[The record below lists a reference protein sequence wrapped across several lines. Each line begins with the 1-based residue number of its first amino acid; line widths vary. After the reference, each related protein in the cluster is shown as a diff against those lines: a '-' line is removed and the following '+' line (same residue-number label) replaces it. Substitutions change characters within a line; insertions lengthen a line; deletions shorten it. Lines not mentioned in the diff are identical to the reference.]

1 VEITPGQPFTLS
13 LTNGSSQW
21 AQLQP
26 AYVSGLAVTLPADQF
41 HYTKRVPDEL
51 RFVYAGGRL
60 HPVTVPRPVR
70 PGCIAVAAESPHLHE
85 YTPAFQ
91 PIGPLQNPRTKTRIQ
106 NYLPGLL
113 QQASVPDDVDVV
125 LVNPIQYQTSLVRL
139 WQPASQSTMLGQ
151 VRNTI
156 WKGLWAAAVGGA
168 RVFQQDFLAR
178 MSAYQPSLT
187 INACTA
193 ELKPLVDTTLKANGF
208 RAAGVTQHPSYWNSK
223 SALLGASPGPAALSH
238 DQVYATPGLPAF
250 EFDRIEDWLL
260 AGRNPLTAVDVDR
273 LLALGVTNVLDLR
286 EEMEW
291 LPPRFGAEAV
301 AALQARGVQRLHL
314 PVADT
319 RGPSPEQFDAAC
331 EFLKQ
336 AEQRPGARVYVHCRG
351 GWERTAAVLIAYYV
365 RRDGLPWR
373 DALRWLQG
381 QRDKFRLWPE
391 QEAAVRA
398 WTAAR

>member
-70 PGCIAVAAESPHLHE
+70 PGCVAVAAESPHLHE

-106 NYLPGLL
+106 KYLPGLL
-113 QQASVPDDVDVV
+113 QQAQVPDDVDVV

-139 WQPASQSTMLGQ
+139 WQPAAQSTMLGQ

-193 ELKPLVDTTLKANGF
+193 ELKPLVDALFTETSPIPVKAALELMGICKSTVRLPLVPIGADALNRLKA
-208 RAAGVTQHPSYWNSK
+208 
-223 SALLGASPGPAALSH
+223 
-238 DQVYATPGLPAF
+238 
-250 EFDRIEDWLL
+250 
-260 AGRNPLTAVDVDR
+260 
-273 LLALGVTNVLDLR
+273 
-286 EEMEW
+286 EMEK
-291 LPPRFGAEAV
+291 LNM
-301 AALQARGVQRLHL
+301 
-314 PVADT
+314 
-319 RGPSPEQFDAAC
+319 
-331 EFLKQ
+331 
-336 AEQRPGARVYVHCRG
+336 
-351 GWERTAAVLIAYYV
+351 I
-365 RRDGLPWR
+365 
-373 DALRWLQG
+373 
-381 QRDKFRLWPE
+381 
-391 QEAAVRA
+391 
-398 WTAAR
+398 